1 MGPLLVLAKRF
12 IVVLAGATAMN
23 VAWAQSIT
31 MTPTETPPLTITAT
45 PTATPVTSPTLSP
58 TVVPTI
64 TPYATPTPVNVPT
77 GTSGSFVALA
87 LLILAVTWVLG
98 RATRRR

>member
-1 MGPLLVLAKRF
+1 
-12 IVVLAGATAMN
+12 
-23 VAWAQSIT
+23 
-31 MTPTETPPLTITAT
+31 
-45 PTATPVTSPTLSP
+45 VTSPTLSLTP
-58 TVVPTI
+58 TAFPTI

-98 RATRRR
+98 RATRRS